1 MTTQPFVRPEE
12 PAAAP
17 STGGGKIALDPPI
30 AYPVPPPR
38 SVWSIVFPVAI
49 VVGVLGLIVAMY
61 ASGMRSAAGG
71 VGMFG
76 FMALF
81 GVVGMMFR
89 GRAAQKMSWS
99 ELTGARRRWMARQDD
114 IRAEVDAQRERQWKH
129 RRHFHWEPEELVDVP
144 GSDRMWERTP
154 GSEAFAVVRLG
165 VGQVALA
172 MTLEKPQIPE
182 AAHLEPATGHAL
194 RKFLLEQEYI
204 DDVPKAVWLQRFP
217 GISLVGDIDSV
228 ESLTRS
234 MMCQLA
240 AFHSPTD
247 VQIFVV
253 SEHPER
259 WEWAKWLPHLQHP
272 TSRDGCGERRLVFTT
287 AAELEVFLDEDPDGA
302 RAPWTPPS
310 MSAGLHGGDTG
321 PVLPLRVIID
331 DAAGTPEDWAGL
343 TGSGGYAGTVFIR
356 LAAEVPPR
364 PGESLGG
371 ARYWVGFD
379 PSTTYRLGEDDAL
392 RKTLPRDVVAA
403 AAAAARSGSDEL
415 EEAFYATA
423 DQMSELSAERFAKAL
438 ARFRPAGSA
447 AATLPGATGALG
459 SDDRN
464 LLDVLGIRD
473 PRHLDCDR
481 LWAPRMHQG
490 PAWMRFPVGVDT
502 SGQIVEFDLKEG
514 SQNGMGMHSLF
525 VGTTGAGKS
534 EGIITQIASACT
546 THSSEVLNVVFSDFK
561 LKSAAGTLQKFPNVV
576 AAVSNLADER
586 HLVGRMY
593 EALDGE
599 LDRRGA
605 VIAALDD
612 CPDVTTYNER
622 RRTDPSLP
630 PIPVLWVVVDEY
642 NEMLKDKL
650 YGPKFRLLFERICR
664 VGRSLHVFLQ
674 LVGQTVDTQGL
685 REINKL
691 LGFRVAARLG
701 REEDS
706 REAIG
711 SGIAAHIPEQG
722 AEGTAYLRVA
732 LRQPREFRYFFTSAR
747 FTPRAVESGPAQPV
761 RAGTWFTPRVFT
773 AAEAVDLDGL
783 LASPAIPE
791 LPAAPPP
798 DPDEDRPKIVDALS
812 ASLRAR
818 PERPPRPF
826 WLPPLPD
833 RDKQGRWHGHIPSVV
848 ELVDAWR
855 GRPWDEDYGDN
866 PGLSLPVALVDR
878 PRDHTQEVHCL
889 DLQSDNALIVCAPQ
903 RGATTALMTMVC
915 AGALMYRPERVQFYC
930 IAASGPQLAQLSAL
944 PHVAGVVGVSDSE
957 GVNRLLATVE
967 AIAEERDR
975 IFATRGLDMQTVREA
990 KFGPNP
996 ADVGVSGGDVVL
1008 VIDGLSNFT
1017 ADHPEGLDRV
1027 VRLMNAR
1034 NYGVRVVLTTSSV
1047 MALKTS
1053 IRSATNQVL
1062 EMKLVQ
1068 THESLVRHD
1077 PSDPARKPAAEVPDC
1092 PGRGVTMWGH
1102 PLMVGF
1108 PAISTEAGEPV
1119 SDVRGIAEAVTEVSG
1134 VSKATTVLRLP
1145 ESIPLAEVLAAVPG
1159 DWPAHRVPFGISES
1173 TLGPIG
1179 INFDADP
1186 HFVATG
1192 QGGAGRTAF
1201 LRTVM
1206 CAVMARYAPDEA
1218 TIVLF
1223 DPTRKLIGVVPEDPW
1238 LSAYA
1243 YRAEDIRATCD
1254 QLAAVLATRQPPPGT
1269 SQADLLTKRF
1279 WTGREF
1285 FVICDDIT
1293 SWNQMNHPMAP
1304 LLPYVEQGAD
1314 LGLHIV
1320 ASADIRT
1327 WSFHATLGSSVLGR
1341 MMGGLPP
1348 VIALD
1353 GRRSHGPIMNGVYAE
1368 PQRPGKGKLVTRR
1381 GVEGVLVAWTDPPM
1395 DRRFQD

>member
-1 MTTQPFVRPEE
+1 VTTQPFVRPEE
-12 PAAAP
+12 PVAAP

-49 VVGVLGLIVAMY
+49 VLGVLGLIVAMF
-61 ASGMRSAAGG
+61 ASGMRSAATG

-81 GVVGMMFR
+81 GLVGMMFR
-89 GRAAQKMSWS
+89 GRGAAQKMSWS

-114 IRAEVDAQRERQWKH
+114 IREEVDAQRERQWSH
-129 RRHFHWEPEELVDVP
+129 RRHFHWEPAELVDVP
-144 GSDRMWERTP
+144 GSERMWERTP
-154 GSEAFAVVRLG
+154 GSEAFAVVRMG

-217 GISLVGDIDSV
+217 GISLVGDLDSV

-240 AFHSPTD
+240 AFHSPAD

-272 TSRDGCGERRLVFTT
+272 SSRDGCGERRLVFTT
-287 AAELEVFLDEDPDGA
+287 APELEAFLDEDPEGT
-302 RAPWTPPS
+302 RAPWTPPA
-310 MSAGLHGGDTG
+310 MSAGLHGGDGG
-321 PVLPLRVIID
+321 PVTPLRVIID

-356 LAAEVPPR
+356 LAAELPAR

-379 PSTTYRLGEDDAL
+379 PSTTYRLGEDGAL
-392 RKTLPRDVVAA
+392 RKTLPREVLAA
-403 AAAAARSGSDEL
+403 AAAATRAGSDEL

-438 ARFRPAGSA
+438 ARFRPAGST
-447 AATLPGATGALG
+447 AATVAGAAGALG
-459 SDDRN
+459 ADDRN

-490 PAWMRFPVGVDT
+490 PQWMRFPVGVDT
-502 SGQIVEFDLKEG
+502 SGQLVEFDLKEG

-546 THSSEVLNVVFSDFK
+546 LHSSEVLNVVFSDFK

-642 NEMLKDKL
+642 NEMLRDKI
-650 YGPKFRLLFERICR
+650 YGPKFRALFERICR

-674 LVGQTVDTQGL
+674 LVGQTVDTQNL
-685 REINKL
+685 REVNKL

-747 FTPRAVESGPAQPV
+747 FTPRALESGPAQPV

-773 AAEAVDLDGL
+773 AGEAVDLDGL
-783 LASPAIPE
+783 LASPPTPE

-855 GRPWDEDYGDN
+855 GRPWDEDYGAN

-903 RGATTALMTMVC
+903 RGATTTLMTMVC

-957 GVNRLLATVE
+957 GVSRLLATVE

-996 ADVGVSGGDVVL
+996 VDVGVSGGDVVL
-1008 VIDGLSNFT
+1008 VVDGLSNFI
-1017 ADHPEGLDRV
+1017 ADHPDGLDRV

-1034 NYGVRVVLTTSSV
+1034 NYGVRVVLTTSSLLS
-1047 MALKTS
+1047 LKTA
-1053 IRSATNQVL
+1053 IRNATNQVL

-1077 PSDPARKPAAEVPDC
+1077 PADPARKPAAEVPDC
-1092 PGRGVTMWGH
+1092 PGRGVTQWGH
-1102 PLMVGF
+1102 PLMVAF
-1108 PAISTEAGEPV
+1108 PAVSTVDGAEPV
-1119 SDVRGIAEAVTEVSG
+1119 SDVRAIAAAVTEMSG

-1145 ESIPLAEVLAAVPG
+1145 ESIPLAEVLAATPA

-1173 TLGPIG
+1173 TLEPIG
-1179 INFDADP
+1179 IDFDADP

-1201 LRTVM
+1201 LRTLM
-1206 CAVMARYAPDEA
+1206 YAVMNRYQPDEA

-1223 DPTRKLIGVVPEDPW
+1223 DQTRKLIGVVPEEPW

-1285 FVICDDIT
+1285 FVVCDDIS
-1293 SWNQMNHPMAP
+1293 SWNQTGHPMAP
-1304 LLPYVEQGAD
+1304 LLPYIEQGAD

-1320 ASADIRT
+1320 CTADIRT
-1327 WSFHATLGSSVLGR
+1327 WSFAASMGSSVLGR
-1341 MMGGLPP
+1341 IMGGLPP
-1348 VIALD
+1348 VVALD
-1353 GRRSHGPIMNGVYAE
+1353 GRRLHGPIMNGVYAD

-1381 GVEGVLVAWTDPPM
+1381 GVEGVLVAWTDPPL
-1395 DRRFQD
+1395 DRRG

>member
-12 PAAAP
+12 PVAAP

-38 SVWSIVFPVAI
+38 NVWSIVFPVAI
-49 VVGVLGLIVAMY
+49 IVGVLGLIVAMF
-61 ASGMRSAAGG
+61 ASGMRSMATG
-71 VGMFG
+71 VGIFG

-81 GVVGMMFR
+81 GLIGILFR

-114 IRAEVDAQRERQWKH
+114 IRAEVDSQRQRQWKH
-129 RRHFHWEPEELVDVP
+129 RRHFHFEPEDLVTVP
-144 GSDRMWERTP
+144 GTDRMWERTP
-154 GSEAFAVVRLG
+154 GSEAFGVVRMG

-182 AAHLEPATGHAL
+182 AADLEPATGHAL
-194 RKFLLEQEYI
+194 RKFLLEQECI
-204 DDVPKAVWLQRFP
+204 DDMPKAVWLQRFP
-217 GISLVGDIDSV
+217 GISLVGEMDAV
-228 ESLTRS
+228 ESLARA
-234 MMCQLA
+234 MICQLA
-240 AFHSPTD
+240 AFHSPAD
-247 VQIFVV
+247 VQIYVV

-259 WEWAKWLPHLQHP
+259 WDWAKWLPHLQHP
-272 TSRDGCGERRLVFTT
+272 SSRDGCGERRLVFST
-287 AAELEVFLDEDPDGA
+287 AAELEMFLDEDLEGT
-302 RAPWTPPS
+302 RAPWSPPA
-310 MSAGLHGGDTG
+310 MSAGLHGGDVG
-321 PVLPLRVIID
+321 PVLALRVVVD

-343 TGSGGYAGTVFIR
+343 TGSGGYAGTVFLR
-356 LAAEVPPR
+356 LAPELPPR
-364 PGESLGG
+364 PGESLTA

-379 PSTTYRLGEDDAL
+379 PSTTYRLDDGAL
-392 RKTLPRDVVAA
+392 RKKLPREVLAA
-403 AAAAARSGSDEL
+403 AAAAARAGSDEL

-423 DQMSELSAERFAKAL
+423 DQMSELTAERFAKAL
-438 ARFRPAGSA
+438 ARYRPAGTAAVSTASA
-447 AATLPGATGALG
+447 GALG
-459 SDDRN
+459 AEERN

-490 PAWMRFPVGVDT
+490 PAWMRFPVGLDT
-502 SGQIVEFDLKEG
+502 SGQVVEFDLKEG

-546 THSSEVLNVVFSDFK
+546 LHSSEVLNVVFSDFK

-605 VIAALDD
+605 VIAALED

-642 NEMLKDKL
+642 NEMLKDKT
-650 YGPKFRLLFERICR
+650 YGPKFRVLFERICR

-674 LVGQTVDTQGL
+674 LVGQTVDTQNL
-685 REINKL
+685 REVNKL

-722 AEGTAYLRVA
+722 AEGSAYLRVA

-747 FTPRAVESGPAQPV
+747 FTPKADESGPAQPV
-761 RAGTWFTPRVFT
+761 PAGTWFAPREFT
-773 AAEAVDLDGL
+773 AAAAADVDGL
-783 LASPAIPE
+783 LATPVTPA
-791 LPAAPPP
+791 LPAAAPAEP
-798 DPDEDRPKIVDALS
+798 DGDRPKIVEALS

-848 ELVDAWR
+848 ELVEAFR
-855 GRPWDEDYGDN
+855 GRPWDDDYGQN

-930 IAASGPQLAQLSAL
+930 IAASGPQLAQLAAL
-944 PHVAGVVGVSDSE
+944 PHVAGVVGVSDAE

-975 IFATRGLDMQTVREA
+975 IFATRGLDMQTVRAA

-996 ADVGVSGGDVVL
+996 TDIGVSGGDVVL
-1008 VIDGLSNFT
+1008 VIDGLANFA
-1017 ADHPEGLDRV
+1017 ADHPEALDQV

-1034 NYGVRVVLTTSSV
+1034 NYGVRVVLSTSSLL
-1047 MALKTS
+1047 ALKMN
-1053 IRSATNQVL
+1053 IRNATNQVL

-1068 THESLVRHD
+1068 THESLVRRDIND
-1077 PSDPARKPAAEVPDC
+1077 PGVKPADEVPDC
-1092 PGRGVTMWGH
+1092 PGRGVTQWGH
-1102 PLMVGF
+1102 ALMVGF
-1108 PAISTEAGEPV
+1108 PALSTEGAEPV
-1119 SDVRGIAEAVTEVSG
+1119 SDVRGIAEQITAVSG
-1134 VSKATTVLRLP
+1134 SARATTVLRLP
-1145 ESIPLAEVLAAVPG
+1145 ESIPLEEVLAAVPA

-1173 TLGPIG
+1173 TLAPIG
-1179 INFDADP
+1179 VDFDEEP

-1206 CAVMARYAPDEA
+1206 HAVMARYRPDEA

-1223 DPTRKLIGVVPEDPW
+1223 DPTRKLIGVVPDENW

-1243 YRAEDIRATCD
+1243 YRPEEIRAVCD
-1254 QLAAVLATRQPPPGT
+1254 QLAATLAQRQPPPGVT
-1269 SQADLLTKRF
+1269 QAELLTRSF

-1285 FVICDDIT
+1285 FVVCDDIS
-1293 SWNQMNHPMAP
+1293 SWNSTSHPMAP

-1327 WSFHATLGSSVLGR
+1327 WSFNANMGSAVLGR
-1341 MMGGLPP
+1341 VMGSLPP
-1348 VIALD
+1348 VVALD
-1353 GRRSHGPIMNGVYAE
+1353 GRRSHGPIMNGVYADA
-1368 PQRPGKGKLVTRR
+1368 QRPGKGKLITRR
-1381 GVEGVLVAWTDPPM
+1381 GVEGVLVAWTDPPVELRG
-1395 DRRFQD
+1395 RR